1 MLKILTKKE
10 QEEIKE
16 IKKENEFLS
25 RGWRVMNIALD
36 YQKAIA
42 AILKTQNISE
52 IEIDDKLLYTN
63 EYEIA
68 VCQTINH
75 TTRIKL
81 IDKEQKKKMRKCI
94 KCNKVKTEDEF
105 YAKWSHW
112 CNDCIDKRKRN
123 MDYKEFI
130 KNGGIDGKE
139 NMMPLKTE

>member
-10 QEEIKE
+10 KEEIEK

-75 TTRIKL
+75 TTRIKQ

>member
-10 QEEIKE
+10 QEKIEEIKR
-16 IKKENEFLS
+16 ENKFLS

-52 IEIDDKLLYTN
+52 IEIDDNLLYTN

-75 TTRIKL
+75 TTKIKL
-81 IDKEQKKKMRKCI
+81 INKEQKRK
-94 KCNKVKTEDEF
+94 
-105 YAKWSHW
+105 
-112 CNDCIDKRKRN
+112 
-123 MDYKEFI
+123 
-130 KNGGIDGKE
+130 
-139 NMMPLKTE
+139 